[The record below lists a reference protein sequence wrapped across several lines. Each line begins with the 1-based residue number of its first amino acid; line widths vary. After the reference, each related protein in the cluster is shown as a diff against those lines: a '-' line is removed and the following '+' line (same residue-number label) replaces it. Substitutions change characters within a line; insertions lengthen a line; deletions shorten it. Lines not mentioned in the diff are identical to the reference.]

1 MENRHR
7 ARSAQDAAPGPPRH
21 LYVHVPFCRARCDYC
36 AFYSEPLTAE
46 AYLDAYVEALL
57 AEWRCEQARWG
68 IGRLETVYLGG
79 GTPSLL
85 GELRLQRLLEPLQPQ
100 LTQHAEV
107 TIETN
112 PEDVTPTYANWV
124 AHWRPK
130 PRVSLGVQSFS
141 ARLRRELGRRG
152 DVDPAV
158 AYRRLRDAGVTNLSV
173 DLIFAIPGQGV
184 AEIEEELR
192 RIGELQPEHVS
203 WYELDIPEGGA
214 LERRLRGRRAPSTD
228 VDGSAEL
235 YRRLVHGLERLGYHW
250 YEVSNFARSGH
261 QARHNVAYWRGQSYL
276 GLGPAAVSTVGE
288 LRWTNEPD
296 VRSYL
301 AWAGQPTAASSS
313 PERQWEEL
321 DEVVR
326 ARERLMLAART
337 GAAVELA
344 AVAPALDSAA
354 LEPLAEAGFILLS
367 GGKLRVARKGRYV
380 ANEVC
385 VRLFRDFAF

>member
-1 MENRHR
+1 
-7 ARSAQDAAPGPPRH
+7 
-21 LYVHVPFCRARCDYC
+21 
-36 AFYSEPLTAE
+36 
-46 AYLDAYVEALL
+46 
-57 AEWRCEQARWG
+57 
-68 IGRLETVYLGG
+68 
-79 GTPSLL
+79 
-85 GELRLQRLLEPLQPQ
+85 
-100 LTQHAEV
+100 
-107 TIETN
+107 
-112 PEDVTPTYANWV
+112 
-124 AHWRPK
+124 
-130 PRVSLGVQSFS
+130 
-141 ARLRRELGRRG
+141 
-152 DVDPAV
+152 
-158 AYRRLRDAGVTNLSV
+158 
-173 DLIFAIPGQGV
+173 
-184 AEIEEELR
+184 
-192 RIGELQPEHVS
+192 
-203 WYELDIPEGGA
+203 
-214 LERRLRGRRAPSTD
+214 
-228 VDGSAEL
+228 
-235 YRRLVHGLERLGYHW
+235 
-250 YEVSNFARSGH
+250 
-261 QARHNVAYWRGQSYL
+261 
-276 GLGPAAVSTVGE
+276 VGE